1 MNSHQ
6 SHDSITCWWEF
17 LWWRF
22 PAWPPTSLQQPSPR
36 STRRRSR
43 WRSCSP
49 RRWTASIVIMMIL
62 IILSWQSKQLV
73 TLALLGI
80 PEPLCS
86 SACPGDS
93 GTFSVHLKVCFLQ
106 LVQFFLPFILVSKNQ
121 LNVPPVGSVEAAVV
135 DGETVVLFPGL
146 TRASLIA

>member
-1 MNSHQ
+1 M
-6 SHDSITCWWEF
+6 
-17 LWWRF
+17 
-22 PAWPPTSLQQPSPR
+22 A
-36 STRRRSR
+36 
-43 WRSCSP
+43 
-49 RRWTASIVIMMIL
+49 
-62 IILSWQSKQLV
+62 
-73 TLALLGI
+73 LALLGI

-93 GTFSVHLKVCFLQ
+93 GTFSVHLKVGFLQ

-146 TRASLIA
+146 TRSSLIT